1 VLAGLLGALVATAI
15 IALVWWVRSQR
26 NPSQHSTSLALSEA
40 ALATARADRVR
51 RDFVANIGHELRTP
65 IAAVELIAETLL
77 AASDSPDT
85 VQHFSLRLQEEG
97 DRMARLIEDVMALA
111 SVQDDAQDAQF
122 RPVAARGVVASA
134 IAGQSMAA
142 EGRNIEVSVGT
153 EVDAEVLGDA
163 KALTSAVENLLA
175 NAINY
180 SAPGSRVSVAM
191 SIDSAADELHIA
203 VIDTGI
209 GIPADELDRIFER
222 FYRVDAARSRRSGGT
237 GLGLA
242 IVKHTALSHGGRVSV
257 WSRLG
262 QGSTFTLCLPLY
274 HAGAS
279 EAVGIAT
286 TEVDDS
292 VRGHESLA
300 GTGAS
305 SRASAGPATEDADAA
320 GSGELE
326 G

>member
-1 VLAGLLGALVATAI
+1 VLAGLLGALIATAI
-15 IALVWWVRSQR
+15 LALVWWINARRIHAQY
-26 NPSQHSTSLALSEA
+26 TSSAALDEA

-85 VQHFSLRLQEEG
+85 VRHFSSRLQEEG
-97 DRMARLIEDVMALA
+97 DRMAHLIEDVMALA
-111 SVQDDAQDAQF
+111 AIQDAAQSAQL
-122 RPVAARGVVASA
+122 RPVAARDVVASA
-134 IAGQSMAA
+134 MAGQSMAA

-153 EVDAEVLGDA
+153 ELDAEVLGDA
-163 KALTSAVENLLA
+163 QALTTAVENLLA

-180 SAPGSRVSVAM
+180 SAPGSRVSLAM
-191 SIDSAADELHIA
+191 SIDSEADELHIA

-209 GIPADELDRIFER
+209 GIPAEEIDRIFER

-242 IVKHTALSHGGRVSV
+242 IVKHTALSHGGRVEV
-257 WSRLG
+257 WSRLA

-274 HAGAS
+274 HGDGFENLS
-279 EAVGIAT
+279 EPKRPGQPSQQAQQAQHGVPSDESVVT
-286 TEVDDS
+286 TQTWPDE
-292 VRGHESLA
+292 
-300 GTGAS
+300 
-305 SRASAGPATEDADAA
+305 ED
-320 GSGELE
+320 
-326 G
+326 